1 MRPQCNVGELRIEG
15 PGRREV
21 VARFDGGRMS
31 SDGGAVLLREADR
44 IVGVTAKL
52 ASCFTDFRDPARV
65 EHDLEALVAQR
76 VYALALGYEDLNDH
90 DVLRD
95 DSVLAL
101 ALGREDLTGA
111 MRSRSRDL
119 GHPLAGSTTLNR
131 LELGDDAT
139 AAAHR
144 YKRIVADGAALDAQM
159 VALFVAMQAT
169 APAEIVLDLDATDAP
184 VHGAQEGRFFHGYYG
199 CYCYLALYIT
209 CGDHVLRCRL
219 RPAHVDAAAGAVD
232 ELATV
237 VRQIRAHW
245 PDTAI
250 MVRAD
255 SGFCREALMS
265 WCESHDVDFVLGVA
279 KSSRLRARIAR
290 QLERSR
296 RRCLARGKASRRY
309 RSFRFR
315 TLKSWSRSR
324 RVVGK
329 AEWLPG
335 GNGANPRFVVTSLPA
350 ERFAARALYEDLYC
364 ARGDMENR
372 IKEQQLDLFADRT
385 SSSRMAANQLRLYF
399 SAFAGILMQ
408 AIREFGVKGTALARA
423 QFGTL
428 RLRLLKIAGSIKVTA
443 RRVWLSLSSVHPWRE
458 PFVRVASN
466 LQNAR
471 ASPG

>member
-1 MRPQCNVGELRIEG
+1 MPTQCNPAELRIEG

-31 SDGGAVLLREADR
+31 SDAGAVLLREADR
-44 IVGVTAKL
+44 VVGVTAKL
-52 ASCFTDFRDPARV
+52 ASCFTDFREPARV

-76 VYALALGYEDLNDH
+76 IYGVALGYEDLNDH

-95 DSVLAL
+95 DSALAL
-101 ALGREDLTGA
+101 ALGKRDITGA
-111 MRSRSRDL
+111 KRSRSRDL
-119 GHPLAGSTTLNR
+119 GHPLAGSSTLNR
-131 LELGDDAT
+131 LELGDGAT
-139 AAAHR
+139 AAEHR
-144 YKRIVADGAALDAQM
+144 YKRIVADSAAIDAQM

-169 APAEIVLDLDATDAP
+169 APGEIVLDLDATDDP
-184 VHGAQEGRFFHGYYG
+184 VHGDQEGRFFHGYYG
-199 CYCYLALYIT
+199 CYCYLPLYIT

-219 RPAHVDAAAGAVD
+219 RSANVDPAAGSVD

-237 VRQIRAHW
+237 VAQIRAHW
-245 PDTAI
+245 PGTAI
-250 MVRAD
+250 VVRAD

-279 KSSRLRARIAR
+279 KTPRLRARIAR

-335 GNGANPRFVVTSLPA
+335 NNGANPRFVVTSLST
-350 ERFAARALYEDLYC
+350 ERLGARALYEDLYC
-364 ARGDMENR
+364 ARGEMENR
-372 IKEQQLDLFADRT
+372 IKEQQLDLFAERT
-385 SSSRMAANQLRLYF
+385 SSSRMATNQLRLYF

-408 AIREFGVKGTALARA
+408 VIREFGVTGTALARA
-423 QFGTL
+423 RFGTL
-428 RLRLLKIAGSIKVTA
+428 RLRLLKIAGSIRVTA
-443 RRVWLSLSSVHPWRE
+443 RRVWLSLSSVCPWGAL
-458 PFVRVASN
+458 FVRVARN
-466 LQNAR
+466 LQAAR
-471 ASPG
+471 APPG